1 MIKRCGSLRV
11 PAQVDT
17 LKRSRAW
24 APRMSLLGDDP
35 MSAVRILAIV
45 LIIAGPLG
53 LVYGHFSYT
62 RETQEAESF
71 DFRM

>member
-1 MIKRCGSLRV
+1 
-11 PAQVDT
+11 
-17 LKRSRAW
+17 
-24 APRMSLLGDDP
+24 